1 MAERGA
7 GLDHATLSCWVS
19 KYTGLVAAAARCRK
33 RAVGRSWRMDETYV
47 KVKSEWVYLYRA
59 IDKNG
64 VNSARIKAINEMPKS
79 FGCPIP
85 TEMVR
90 RKYLNYINEQDHR
103 FIKRRIGP
111 MLDFKPFASAASA
124 LASIELINM
133 IRKGQFT
140 PRLSPFQQFA
150 QLAG

>member
-59 IDKNG
+59 IDKFGRTLGFMLCMRRNKAAATKFLP
-64 VNSARIKAINEMPKS
+64 ARS
-79 FGCPIP
+79 
-85 TEMVR
+85 
-90 RKYLNYINEQDHR
+90 
-103 FIKRRIGP
+103 
-111 MLDFKPFASAASA
+111 
-124 LASIELINM
+124 
-133 IRKGQFT
+133 
-140 PRLSPFQQFA
+140 
-150 QLAG
+150 

>member
-1 MAERGA
+1 M
-7 GLDHATLSCWVS
+7 LP
-19 KYTGLVAAAARCRK
+19 RK
-33 RAVGRSWRMDETYV
+33 IV
-47 KVKSEWVYLYRA
+47 

-79 FGCPIP
+79 FGFPIP

-111 MLDFKPFASAASA
+111 MLAFKPFASAASA

-140 PRLSPFQQFA
+140 PGLSPFQQFA